1 MTESASSENQAPA
14 TEREILAVMR
24 QVLGSIIKDTTPAHR
39 EMRHPLSS
47 DTIEDI
53 RQCFALIAARE
64 RELADM
70 AGIAMEKPYYTDD
83 IQTVKTVSLS
93 QIKVSLKN

>member
-1 MTESASSENQAPA
+1 MTESATSEAPVEA
-14 TEREILAVMR
+14 NEREILAVMR
-24 QVLGSIIKDTTPAHR
+24 RVLGSIIKDTTPAHR

-64 RELADM
+64 RELAAA
-70 AGIAMEKPYYTDD
+70 AGIRMEKPYYTDD

-93 QIKVSLKN
+93 QLKASLKN